1 MAQKTEQ
8 NEQVGFHKGALT
20 TLANE
25 RNELARILQIVEQLM
40 QAHIKA
46 LKDLGVDLEAET
58 FDKWRPIHY
67 ICFYQHDIKIII
79 YIIDKGVNLEAK
91 DKHGNGQLDY
101 INHNPYLSVKNKAI
115 IKDLILSKTK

>member
-1 MAQKTEQ
+1 MAQTKTDS

-46 LKDLGVDLEAET
+46 LKDLGVDLEAEA
-58 FDKWRPIHY
+58 KKAKVAVPP
-67 ICFYQHDIKIII
+67 KAPG
-79 YIIDKGVNLEAK
+79 KKLEES
-91 DKHGNGQLDY
+91 
-101 INHNPYLSVKNKAI
+101 IR
-115 IKDLILSKTK
+115 